1 MGLETGNYIADLV
14 VTNPTSTDPKSQ
26 GDDHLR
32 LIKTA
37 LKDCFAGFTGGIFCT
52 GTDGGAADAYT
63 VTPAHAL
70 VAYTSRLTVIFA
82 PTATNATTTPTINV
96 SGLGAKTI
104 TRIDGSALVGG
115 ELVSGSVYAVIY
127 NGSEFRL
134 LGPTKQYIDQL
145 AFNSALPS
153 LTGNALKHLRV
164 NSGGTAAEYTAMKT
178 INGASLD
185 GSGDILTGL
194 VLLATLTPTAAAN
207 VDFLTTFSA
216 SYDNYLILGEGLN
229 NGSGTD
235 NISIRLAN
243 AGSVDSGSNYS
254 SLTTA
259 PGSSI
264 TFDTSALVTG
274 NSLNTVRGLNLQAVI
289 KNVNDA
295 SNLKSIL
302 SHAVSQ
308 DLNTPRV
315 RSYSNNIAYIGG
327 AVSGFRLFW
336 SGGASFAAQG
346 KVRVYGYQNS

>member
-1 MGLETGNYIADLV
+1 MSLETGNYINDLT
-14 VTNPTSTDPKSQ
+14 VTNPTNGDAKKY

-32 LIKTA
+32 LVKTV
-37 LKDCFAGFTGGIFCT
+37 LKNCFAGFTGGILCT

-63 VTPAHAL
+63 VTPASAI
-70 VAYTSRLTVIFA
+70 VAYVSRLTVIFA
-82 PTATNATTTPTINV
+82 PTANNLTTTPTINI
-96 SGLGAKTI
+96 SGLGTKAIK
-104 TRIDGSALVGG
+104 RIDGSAVVAN
-115 ELVSGSVYAVIY
+115 ELVSGSIYAAIY
-127 NGSEFRL
+127 NGTEFRL
-134 LGPTKQYIDQL
+134 LAPTKQYIDQL
-145 AFNSALPS
+145 AFSSALPAMA
-153 LTGNALKHLRV
+153 GNSLKHLRV
-164 NSGGTAAEYTAMKT
+164 NVGGSAAEYTAMKT
-178 INGASLD
+178 LNGVSLD
-185 GSGDILTGL
+185 GSGDIGTGL

-207 VDFLTTFSA
+207 IDFLSTFSA

-243 AGSVDSGSNYS
+243 SGSVDSGSNYS
-254 SLTTA
+254 SVTTA
-259 PGSSI
+259 PASSI
-264 TFDTSALVTG
+264 TFGTSAIVTG

-302 SHAVSQ
+302 SRAVSQ

-315 RSYSNNIAYIGG
+315 QSYSNNVAYIGG

-336 SGGASFAAQG
+336 SGGANFAAQG

>member
-1 MGLETGNYIADLV
+1 MALETGSYINDLV

-26 GDDHLR
+26 GDDHIR
-32 LIKTA
+32 LQKTA
-37 LKDCFAGFTGGIFCT
+37 IKDCFAGFTGGIMCT

-70 VAYTSRLTVIFA
+70 PGYVSRLTVIFS
-82 PTATNATTTPTINV
+82 PTASNATTTPTLNV
-96 SGLGAKTI
+96 SGLGAVTI
-104 TRIDGSALVGG
+104 KRIDGSALVGG

-127 NGSEFRL
+127 NGSNFYL
-134 LGPTKQYIDQL
+134 LAPTKQYIDQL
-145 AFNSALPS
+145 AFSSALPS

-207 VDFLTTFSA
+207 VDFLSTFTS

-243 AGSVDSGSNYS
+243 AGVVDTGSNYA
-254 SLTTA
+254 SLTVAALSTTTMA
-259 PGSSI
+259 
-264 TFDTSALVTG
+264 TSAVITG
-274 NSLNTVRGLNLQAVI
+274 NSLNTVRGLNFQAVI

-295 SNLKSIL
+295 SNLKGILAHSI
-302 SHAVSQ
+302 SQ
-308 DLNTPRV
+308 DLNTPRLV
-315 RSYSNNIAYIGG
+315 SASSNNAYIGG
-327 AVSGFRLFW
+327 AVSGFRLYW